1 MKLLLSILAAYSLL
15 SAPIAASA
23 ADDPELRLTAPH
35 FVFLPYAD
43 PRGPRPRVDVRVT
56 AVLEGEPEDLE
67 EYYCL
72 DEEWEWDDD
81 THPAR
86 HEVDCDPYEPGMEIT
101 RRFSSSHQYRY
112 PGTYHVTLRLMLG
125 DKTIAY
131 GDAQVQISER

>member
-15 SAPIAASA
+15 SAPIVTRA
-23 ADDPELRLTAPH
+23 ADDPELKLTAPR

-56 AVLEGEPEDLE
+56 AALEGEPEDLE

-81 THPAR
+81 TRPAR

-112 PGTYHVTLRLMLG
+112 PGTYKIELRLMLG

-131 GDAQVQISER
+131 GTTQVQISER